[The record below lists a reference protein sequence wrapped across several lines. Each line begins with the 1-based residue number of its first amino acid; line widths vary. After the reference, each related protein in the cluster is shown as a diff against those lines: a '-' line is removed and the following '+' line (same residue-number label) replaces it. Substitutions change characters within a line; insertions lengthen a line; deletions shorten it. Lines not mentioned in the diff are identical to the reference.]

1 MKKITSSI
9 LKICFAATAVITAHS
24 AFAYDAS
31 RPTSAPAR
39 STLDNHNFPYSMPI
53 NPNAARDG
61 KPYLKAHDDVM
72 TLAGA
77 TLPPARPV
85 KPTAPPPQ
93 RAPLANQ
100 DFPYSMPINPNA
112 ANDGKPYLKAHD
124 DVMTLAGA
132 TLPPARPV
140 KPTAPPPS
148 KPVGNN
154 GDFPYSMPI
163 DGNVSIPDSGVMST
177 ASQPPARPIGKPI
190 APPPSKPVVN
200 NGNFPYSEPIYGK
213 RTSTTPV
220 SVMTTA
226 DVPPAYNPNNAVAKP
241 QYTVKNSVRVA
252 DADNLKNK
260 EILFVIDRIEG
271 KGERVI
277 RERRI
282 NQIELFSLNTED
294 GKGKGL
300 LTVGKIPTASG
311 NVFFGEWAPASEA
324 AATAHVKGN
333 AHPAWFYGKN
343 PTGSTKGLA
352 TATYNVVGVNGHK
365 AGERD
370 IYTGTVKAYF
380 GSGDSGSMTGK
391 LARHTDTLDFAGVK
405 IDNRNGTFASDAARN
420 REGIK
425 GQFYGQNAAA
435 LAGIATRGTE
445 SRADDISFGGIKQ

>member
-1 MKKITSSI
+1 
-9 LKICFAATAVITAHS
+9 
-24 AFAYDAS
+24 
-31 RPTSAPAR
+31 
-39 STLDNHNFPYSMPI
+39 
-53 NPNAARDG
+53 
-61 KPYLKAHDDVM
+61 
-72 TLAGA
+72 
-77 TLPPARPV
+77 
-85 KPTAPPPQ
+85 
-93 RAPLANQ
+93 
-100 DFPYSMPINPNA
+100 
-112 ANDGKPYLKAHD
+112 
-124 DVMTLAGA
+124 
-132 TLPPARPV
+132 
-140 KPTAPPPS
+140 
-148 KPVGNN
+148 
-154 GDFPYSMPI
+154 
-163 DGNVSIPDSGVMST
+163 
-177 ASQPPARPIGKPI
+177 
-190 APPPSKPVVN
+190 
-200 NGNFPYSEPIYGK
+200 
-213 RTSTTPV
+213 
-220 SVMTTA
+220 MTTA
-226 DVPPAYNPNNAVAKP
+226 DASPAYNPNNAVAKP

-352 TATYNVVGVNGHK
+352 TVTYNVVGVNGHK

-445 SRADDISFGGIKQ
+445 SHADDISFGGIKQ

>member
-1 MKKITSSI
+1 
-9 LKICFAATAVITAHS
+9 
-24 AFAYDAS
+24 
-31 RPTSAPAR
+31 
-39 STLDNHNFPYSMPI
+39 
-53 NPNAARDG
+53 
-61 KPYLKAHDDVM
+61 
-72 TLAGA
+72 
-77 TLPPARPV
+77 
-85 KPTAPPPQ
+85 
-93 RAPLANQ
+93 
-100 DFPYSMPINPNA
+100 
-112 ANDGKPYLKAHD
+112 
-124 DVMTLAGA
+124 
-132 TLPPARPV
+132 
-140 KPTAPPPS
+140 
-148 KPVGNN
+148 
-154 GDFPYSMPI
+154 
-163 DGNVSIPDSGVMST
+163 MST

-220 SVMTTA
+220 GVMTTA
-226 DVPPAYNPNNAVAKP
+226 DAPPAYNPNNAVAKP

-324 AATAHVKGN
+324 TATAHVKGN

-445 SRADDISFGGIKQ
+445 SRADDISFGGVKQ

>member
-1 MKKITSSI
+1 
-9 LKICFAATAVITAHS
+9 
-24 AFAYDAS
+24 
-31 RPTSAPAR
+31 
-39 STLDNHNFPYSMPI
+39 MPI
-53 NPNAARDG
+53 NPNA
-61 KPYLKAHDDVM
+61 
-72 TLAGA
+72 T
-77 TLPPARPV
+77 
-85 KPTAPPPQ
+85 
-93 RAPLANQ
+93 
-100 DFPYSMPINPNA
+100 
-112 ANDGKPYLKAHD
+112 NDGKPYLKAHD

-425 GQFYGQNAAA
+425 GQFYGQNAVLWQAA
-435 LAGIATRGTE
+435 DGFPRLPF
-445 SRADDISFGGIKQ
+445 SDDLLCFSLPQGSSENGNRLKIKRYSKSHLFRRPLRFAANPPRPKFTHHTPARKKTNEQILPPPARPAAPVRPR

>member
-9 LKICFAATAVITAHS
+9 LKTCFAATAVITAHS

-31 RPTSAPAR
+31 HPTSAPAR

-124 DVMTLAGA
+124 NVMTLAGA
-132 TLPPARPV
+132 PLPPARPV

-163 DGNVSIPDSGVMST
+163 GGNVSIPDSGVMST

-220 SVMTTA
+220 GVMTTA
-226 DVPPAYNPNNAVAKP
+226 DASPAYNPNNAVAKP

-294 GKGKGL
+294 GKGNGL
-300 LTVGKIPTASG
+300 LQKPPLLRMSKATLIP
-311 NVFFGEWAPASEA
+311 P
-324 AATAHVKGN
+324 
-333 AHPAWFYGKN
+333 
-343 PTGSTKGLA
+343 
-352 TATYNVVGVNGHK
+352 
-365 AGERD
+365 
-370 IYTGTVKAYF
+370 
-380 GSGDSGSMTGK
+380 GSMAKT
-391 LARHTDTLDFAGVK
+391 RP
-405 IDNRNGTFASDAARN
+405 AAP
-420 REGIK
+420 K
-425 GQFYGQNAAA
+425 AWQP
-435 LAGIATRGTE
+435 
-445 SRADDISFGGIKQ
+445 

>member
-1 MKKITSSI
+1 
-9 LKICFAATAVITAHS
+9 
-24 AFAYDAS
+24 
-31 RPTSAPAR
+31 
-39 STLDNHNFPYSMPI
+39 
-53 NPNAARDG
+53 
-61 KPYLKAHDDVM
+61 
-72 TLAGA
+72 
-77 TLPPARPV
+77 
-85 KPTAPPPQ
+85 
-93 RAPLANQ
+93 
-100 DFPYSMPINPNA
+100 MPINPNA

-163 DGNVSIPDSGVMST
+163 DGNVSILDSGVMST

-226 DVPPAYNPNNAVAKP
+226 DAPPAYNPNNAVAKP

-311 NVFFGEWAPASEA
+311 NVFFGEWAPASEV

-435 LAGIATRGTE
+435 LAGIATRDTE

>member
-9 LKICFAATAVITAHS
+9 LTTCFAATAVISAHS

-31 RPTSAPAR
+31 RPTSAPTR
-39 STLDNHNFPYSMPI
+39 STLDNRNFPYSMPI

-61 KPYLKAHDDVM
+61 KPYLTAQGDVM
-72 TLAGA
+72 TLSGA
-77 TLPPARPV
+77 TLPPALPS
-85 KPTAPPPQ
+85 KPTAPPLSNPVV
-93 RAPLANQ
+93 NNGN
-100 DFPYSMPINPNA
+100 FPHSMPI
-112 ANDGKPYLKAHD
+112 
-124 DVMTLAGA
+124 
-132 TLPPARPV
+132 
-140 KPTAPPPS
+140 
-148 KPVGNN
+148 GN
-154 GDFPYSMPI
+154 
-163 DGNVSIPDSGVMST
+163 NVSIPDSGVMST
-177 ASQPPARPIGKPI
+177 APQPPARSSISRPT
-190 APPPSKPVVN
+190 APAPTRATENRNLP
-200 NGNFPYSEPIYGK
+200 PYSEPIVGI
-213 RTSTTPV
+213 RTPNTPY

-226 DVPPAYNPNNAVAKP
+226 DAPPAYNPNNAVAKP

-271 KGERVI
+271 KGERII

-343 PTGSTKGLA
+343 PNGSTKGLA

-435 LAGIATRGTE
+435 LVGTATHGTE
-445 SRADDISFGGIKQ
+445 SRADDISFGGVKQ

>member
-9 LKICFAATAVITAHS
+9 LKTCFAATAVIAAHS

-31 RPTSAPAR
+31 RPTSAPTR
-39 STLDNHNFPYSMPI
+39 STLDNRNFPYSMPI

-61 KPYLKAHDDVM
+61 KPYLTAHNNVM

-77 TLPPARPV
+77 TLPPALPS

-100 DFPYSMPINPNA
+100 NFPYSMPINPNA
-112 ANDGKPYLKAHD
+112 ANDGKPYLTAHG

-132 TLPPARPV
+132 TLPSALPS

-148 KPVGNN
+148 NPVVNN
-154 GDFPYSMPI
+154 GNFPYSMPI
-163 DGNVSIPDSGVMST
+163 GGNVSIPDSGVMST
-177 ASQPPARPIGKPI
+177 APQPPARPIGRPT
-190 APPPSKPVVN
+190 APAPTRTTENRNLP
-200 NGNFPYSEPIYGK
+200 PYSEPIVGI
-213 RTSTTPV
+213 RTPNTPV
-220 SVMTTA
+220 GVMTTA
-226 DVPPAYNPNNAVAKP
+226 DVPPAYNPINAVAKP
-241 QYTVKNSVRVA
+241 QYTAKNSVRVA

-282 NQIELFSLNTED
+282 DQIELFSLNTED

-352 TATYNVVGVNGHK
+352 TATYSVVGVNGHK

-391 LARHTDTLDFAGVK
+391 LARHTDTLDFASVK

-435 LAGIATRGTE
+435 LVGTATRGTE
-445 SRADDISFGGIKQ
+445 SRADDISFGGVKK

>member
-1 MKKITSSI
+1 M
-9 LKICFAATAVITAHS
+9 
-24 AFAYDAS
+24 
-31 RPTSAPAR
+31 PT
-39 STLDNHNFPYSMPI
+39 
-53 NPNAARDG
+53 NPNAANDG
-61 KPYLKAHDDVM
+61 KPYLTAHGDVM

-77 TLPPARPV
+77 TLPPA
-85 KPTAPPPQ
+85 
-93 RAPLANQ
+93 
-100 DFPYSMPINPNA
+100 
-112 ANDGKPYLKAHD
+112 
-124 DVMTLAGA
+124 
-132 TLPPARPV
+132 LPS

-163 DGNVSIPDSGVMST
+163 GNNVSIPDSGVMST
-177 ASQPPARPIGKPI
+177 APQ
-190 APPPSKPVVN
+190 
-200 NGNFPYSEPIYGK
+200 
-213 RTSTTPV
+213 
-220 SVMTTA
+220 
-226 DVPPAYNPNNAVAKP
+226 PPAYNPNNAVAKP

-282 NQIELFSLNTED
+282 DQIELFSLNTED

-435 LAGIATRGTE
+435 LVGTATRGTE
-445 SRADDISFGGIKQ
+445 SRADDISFGGVKQ